1 MQIRLQKAVSVW
13 IVGVLCLPVG
23 HAFAEGDDN
32 KKETS
37 LKTPT
42 WLIDFSGGINAAQAA
57 MINWAAGGENS
68 VAGNAYINFNTV
80 YINGGH
86 KWEAKLNTQYG
97 LTWDKTNLLNKTVDN
112 LYAATKYGYAIPGDH
127 FYYTA
132 LVEFQTQYDRG
143 YEKIDDRKKDRN
155 NYISTIMAP
164 GYLNVSAGMEYRL
177 RDLLSVYF
185 SPINCRTTFVLDDS
199 LSAKGKFG
207 VEKGKHYLFQPGM
220 SLAGALSWTFYKN
233 MTLKT
238 DLTLFTPYDKNFG
251 NIVVDWNVRL
261 EMAINEYF
269 SAVIGTSLKYDDKV
283 HFTKNGVDVGPKVQ
297 FREIVNIGIGYTFK
311 HETPKAPAAE

>member
-1 MQIRLQKAVSVW
+1 MQIRLLKAVSVFV
-13 IVGVLCLPVG
+13 VGALCLPAS
-23 HAFAEGDDN
+23 HAFAEGEAN
-32 KKETS
+32 QEEALAKAS
-37 LKTPT
+37 S

-68 VAGNAYINFNTV
+68 VAGNAYINFNSV

-97 LTWDKTNLLNKTVDN
+97 LTWDPTNLLNKTVDN

-199 LSAKGKFG
+199 LSAEGKFG

-238 DLTLFTPYDKNFG
+238 DITLFTPYDKDFG

-283 HFTKNGVDVGPKVQ
+283 HVMKNGVDVGPKVQ

-311 HETPKAPAAE
+311 YETPKAPAAE